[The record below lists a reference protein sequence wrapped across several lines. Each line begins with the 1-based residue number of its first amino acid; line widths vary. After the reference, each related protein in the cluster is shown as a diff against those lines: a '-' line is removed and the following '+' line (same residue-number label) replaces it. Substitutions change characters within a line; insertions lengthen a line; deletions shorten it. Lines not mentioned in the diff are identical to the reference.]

1 MSSQM
6 AMFSMSAVEFLL
18 SALLGFMFWK
28 KDLQRRF
35 PCMGAYLALRV
46 VSTPIL
52 TLLLMEHLFFSS
64 EDLQRVCSQAY
75 FFVYWA
81 VYIVSAGL
89 LFFVCME
96 VFRSALSS
104 LPGLMRFGIVIF
116 RWAAVVSLIVTFSS
130 VPFSHRGVL
139 PIPDVAMGLMRSVS
153 LIEICLLAFLCLC
166 MNALKLSVRDL
177 AFGIALGFGMM
188 AANDFIVV
196 SLINSNA
203 GLTAPLQFAYQG
215 AVLVALGTWIAYAAL
230 PELARRPVVMP
241 ANSTI
246 YRWNEIASAL
256 GHPGTQVA
264 VQPAANGFFLTD
276 VEKVVEKVLN
286 RSLKGRE
293 SES

>member
-1 MSSQM
+1 MSSQL
-6 AMFSMSAVEFLL
+6 AMFMMSTTEFLL
-18 SALLGFMFWK
+18 SALLAFLFWK
-28 KDLQRRF
+28 KGLQRRF
-35 PCMGAYLALRV
+35 PCMGAYLALRL

-52 TLLLMEHLFFSS
+52 SLLLMEHLFSS
-64 EDLQRVCSQAY
+64 EDLQRTAAQAY
-75 FFVYWA
+75 FFLDWA

-89 LFFVCME
+89 LFFICME

-130 VPFSHRGVL
+130 VSFSHRGVTS
-139 PIPDVAMGLMRSVS
+139 IPEVAAGLMRSVS
-153 LIEICLLAFLCLC
+153 LIELCLLAFLCLC
-166 MNALKLSVRDL
+166 MNALKLSVRDM

-188 AANDFIVV
+188 ATNDFISA

-203 GLTAPLQFAYQG
+203 TLIAPLQFAYQA

-230 PELARRPVVMP
+230 PELARRPVVMA
-241 ANSTI
+241 ANSPI